1 MAGGIQPGTCAT
13 TTESDASE
21 KRQIRLVEQVFN
33 EASSDWSS
41 KKSMPIEELIGQE
54 APYSLKKDG
63 TSQEWKA
70 DGGFVFYRD
79 ECVGVIENKYQ
90 HSRQNA
96 CERVAKYL
104 TCFKP
109 HQLFL
114 SFEGPGF
121 AKEDGGGST
130 GPMIDTLRHAGATV
144 LENVADEEKYKR
156 HLVEWMG
163 RIKPT

>member
-1 MAGGIQPGTCAT
+1 MAGGIQPGTVAT
-13 TTESDASE
+13 SYESDASE
-21 KRQIRLVEQVFN
+21 KRQIRLVEQSLN
-33 EASSDWSS
+33 EAGTDWSS
-41 KKSMPIEELIGQE
+41 RKSMSIEELIGE
-54 APYSLKKDG
+54 GAPYSLKKDG
-63 TSQEWKA
+63 TSQRWES

-96 CERVAKYL
+96 CERVTKYL
-104 TCFKP
+104 TCFEP

-121 AKEDGGGST
+121 TKKDGGGST

-144 LENVADEEKYKR
+144 LENVADEEEYKR
-156 HLVEWMG
+156 HLAEWMG